1 MHSRSELDLAAIR
14 ADFPRTRHAV
24 YLDHASSHPVS
35 VHTAAALHRY
45 ADWLLHDVG
54 EPWWPAWAGP
64 RDRSRHLFAELI
76 HASPQEVAYARS
88 TVESESNL
96 LNGMAEFLGDGNVVT
111 HDLHY
116 APSLYNYEVR
126 RKNGLDVRIA
136 RHRDWRYDVDELA
149 RHVDRQTRLVAI
161 SLVSNVNGAVA
172 DVRAISQVAHDHGAL
187 LYADI
192 IQAAGAVPID
202 VKDMGIDLA
211 ACSTFKWLMGV
222 KGFGF
227 LYVRADLQGQVVR
240 PSQPSGGVQFNYQ
253 PWTAAADPHL
263 PAISWNPTAGP
274 AQYEVSY
281 PSYEGLLSSQ
291 ESLAYILRLGVPRIR
306 AHVRSLTDRLQQEL
320 PALGYTSIT
329 PPSQDSPICAFTSP
343 DPTATLE
350 RTRRAGIHVAM
361 RFGNKL
367 RLSPSVYNDH
377 DDIDRL
383 LAALR

>member
-1 MHSRSELDLAAIR
+1 
-14 ADFPRTRHAV
+14 V
-24 YLDHASSHPVS
+24 YLDHASSHPLS

-45 ADWLLHDVG
+45 ADWLLHDLG
-54 EPWWPAWAGP
+54 EPWWPTWAGP
-64 RDRSRHLFAELI
+64 RDRARQLFAELI
-76 HASPQEVAYARS
+76 NASPDEVAYARS

-96 LNGMAEFLGDGNVVT
+96 LNGMAAFLGDGNVVT

-126 RKNGLDVRIA
+126 RRNGLEVRVV
-136 RHRDWRYDVDELA
+136 RHRDWRYDLDELA
-149 RHVDRQTRLVAI
+149 RHIDRHTRLVAV

-172 DVRAISQVAHDHGAL
+172 DIRAISELAHDHGAL

-202 VKDMGIDLA
+202 VKTMGIDLA

-227 LYVRADLQGQVVR
+227 LYVRADLQGHIIR
-240 PSQPSGGVQFNYQ
+240 PSQPSGGVQFNYE
-253 PWTAAADPHL
+253 PWAAVVDPRR
-263 PAISWNPTAGP
+263 PAIAWTPTTGP

-281 PSYEGLLSSQ
+281 PSYEGLISSQ
-291 ESLAYILRLGVPRIR
+291 ESLAYILGLGVARIR

-320 PALGYTSIT
+320 PALGYASIT
-329 PPSQDSPICAFTSP
+329 PPEQDSPICAFTSP
-343 DPTATLE
+343 DPAATLA
-350 RTRRAGIHVAM
+350 RARQAGIHVAM

-377 DDIDRL
+377 GDIDRL